1 MKKAAVLVGIYWLLA
16 VGLVVVVGGY
26 IVAHIGWYALV
37 AVPFL
42 FLTHG
47 LFPRLYISLKKDI

>member
-1 MKKAAVLVGIYWLLA
+1 MKKAALLVGVYWLLA
-16 VGLVVVVGGY
+16 VGLVVAVG
-26 IVAHIGWYALV
+26 VSIGWYAIPV

-42 FLTHG
+42 FLLHG